1 MRGKERAAL
10 TEPMFYVLMSFL
22 HQDMCGIEI
31 TEFVERKT
39 GGRLRLGPGTLY
51 TLLGKFQ
58 DERLIEET
66 QIEGRK
72 RTYRLTEKGR
82 EAYLEELERLR
93 ACVRDGEEELS

>member
-1 MRGKERAAL
+1 MGGKERAAL

-22 HQDMCGIEI
+22 HQEVCGIEI
-31 TEFVERKT
+31 TEFVEKKT

-58 DERLIEET
+58 EERLIEET
-66 QIEGRK
+66 RTEGRK
-72 RTYRLTEKGR
+72 RTYRITNKGR

-93 ACVRDGEEELS
+93 ACVRDGEEELL

>member
-1 MRGKERAAL
+1 MSGKERAAL

>member
-1 MRGKERAAL
+1 MGGKERAAL

-22 HQDMCGIEI
+22 HQEICGIEI
-31 TEFVERKT
+31 AEFVEKKT

-58 DERLIEET
+58 EEHLIEET
-66 QIEGRK
+66 RTEGRK

-82 EAYLEELERLR
+82 VVYLEELERLR
-93 ACVRDGEEELS
+93 TCVRDAEEELS

>member
-1 MRGKERAAL
+1 MGGKERGAL

-22 HQDMCGIEI
+22 HQEMCGIEI
-31 TEFVERKT
+31 TEFVEKRT

-58 DERLIEET
+58 EERLIEET
-66 QIEGRK
+66 QTEGRK
-72 RTYRLTEKGR
+72 RTYRLTDKGR

-93 ACVRDGEEELS
+93 ACVRDGEEALL